1 MKALWLKV
9 TAPVASFRRPLDHN
23 YQRTLLHPPPTTLLG
38 LAGAAL
44 GLCDFEMWSS
54 LSPLKGI
61 KVSAVALNKPGLA
74 RDMWTLRKIK
84 GSKIADLS
92 PYFRE
97 LLFYARYVLLY
108 GGEEELLQKL
118 KKAFMDPVYPL
129 SLGREDELLLLEDI
143 GISEVQNGKAV
154 FSGTILP
161 GELKRLNFKWIPI
174 PGREVEPPVVENL
187 PLGFSIDKKGIRTPL
202 NIQPFTFLPYGVEI
216 ETEDIKAFT
225 APILEGRN
233 FTWMPESS

>member
-9 TAPVASFRRPLDHN
+9 TIPVASFRRPLDHN
-23 YQRTLLHPPPTTLLG
+23 YQRTLPHPPPTTLLG

-44 GLCDFEMWSS
+44 GLSDFDMWSS
-54 LSPLKGI
+54 SSPLRGI
-61 KVSAVALNKPGLA
+61 KVSVVALNKPGLA

-84 GSKIADLS
+84 GNKIVELS

-97 LLFYARYVLLY
+97 LIFYARYILLY

-129 SLGREDELLLLEDI
+129 SLGREDELLLLEDM
-143 GISEVQNGKAV
+143 GISEILNGKAV

-161 GELKRLNFKWIPI
+161 GELKRLNFKWIPV

-187 PLGFSIDKKGIRTPL
+187 PLGFNVDKKGVRSPL

-216 ETEDIKAFT
+216 ETKDIEAFT
-225 APILEGRN
+225 APLLEGRN
-233 FTWMPESS
+233 FTWMPGIF